1 MKSNFSVREVVLP
14 CVTALALMVGEKAIA
29 ADVAGGDGTL
39 TEIIVT
45 AEKRRESI
53 NDVPMSISAITSDP
67 LEQRGI
73 NSAADLQK
81 VVSGFRYTEGNNGT
95 PVYSIRG
102 VGFNETSLGALSN
115 VPVYV
120 DEVPIAF
127 PIMTRGV
134 AMDLERVEVLKGPQG
149 TLFGQNATGGAVNYI
164 AAKPTSTFESAI
176 TVGYARFNDKT
187 VDAFVSGPLAENLTA
202 RLAFSG
208 EYSDP

>member
-1 MKSNFSVREVVLP
+1 MNNDRATAICVKPLNPARLLCQFCAIAFAVAVRIDNVMAADQPL
-14 CVTALALMVGEKAIA
+14 VTAPGEIE
-29 ADVAGGDGTL
+29 G
-39 TEIIVT
+39 IIVT

-53 NDVPMSISAITSDP
+53 NDVPMSISAITGDQ

-81 VVSGFRYTEGNNGT
+81 VVSGFRYSEGNNGT

-102 VGFNETSLGALSN
+102 VGFNETSLGALPN

-134 AMDLERVEVLKGPQG
+134 ALDLERVEVLKGPQG
-149 TLFGQNATGGAVNYI
+149 TLFGRSATGGAINYI

-176 TVGYARFNDKT
+176 TVGY
-187 VDAFVSGPLAENLTA
+187 G
-202 RLAFSG
+202 
-208 EYSDP
+208 